1 MPFSALFQL
10 ANRQVSIQ
18 ALGRLLIQVSYG
30 LINFYIPILFVNEM
44 GFSAT
49 SVGFA
54 LSLCAVTEVGGHFVG
69 GSLADSPRFGRRAV
83 LSLAALLG
91 AIVSLI
97 LVVAHGLWLLI
108 LASFVLG
115 VSLGFYWTASG
126 AAVMDA
132 TEPEDRSS
140 AFAVMGVAEYVGI
153 GLGVLGGSAL
163 LGVVRADPELIFVGC
178 GIMFL
183 AFLGLVQ
190 VAMTKE
196 YPQRPDL
203 AKGGGGIALALKDRV
218 LLVFMA
224 ANIFFTTYVAL
235 VTSTIPL
242 YFTNFMAGSDP
253 IPGVSVGSTAS
264 LFTWCYIGV
273 GAMLQIP
280 TTSLLTPLRRI
291 WVLSG
296 AIALW
301 GIGFALLWAAGT
313 FAEAQFVW
321 AIVALCLLSL
331 ASVAYKPFFVATV
344 SDLAPPSLRGAYVAV
359 SSQCWTVGY
368 FIGPLLG
375 GWAMDQSALVARRFW
390 LGVGL
395 SATVCI
401 GLLWVFET
409 MRMKLSPGPESS
421 SPKLS
426 ADPS

>member
-1 MPFSALFQL
+1 MKLSAALQWS
-10 ANRQVSIQ
+10 NRQVTIQ
-18 ALGRLLIQVSYG
+18 AIGRLLIQVSYG
-30 LINFYIPILFVNEM
+30 LINFYIPILFVNQM

-49 SVGFA
+49 AVGFA
-54 LSLCAVTEVGGHFVG
+54 LSLCAVTEVAGHFVG
-69 GSLADSPRFGRRAV
+69 GTLADSPRFGRKAV
-83 LSLAALLG
+83 LSLAAGLG
-91 AIVSLI
+91 ALVSAV
-97 LVVAHGLWLLI
+97 LVVAHSLGLLI
-108 LASFVLG
+108 LASFILG
-115 VSLGFYWTASG
+115 ISLGFYWTASG

-132 TEPEDRSS
+132 TEPEERSS
-140 AFAVMGVAEYVGI
+140 AFAVMGVAEYIGIGVGI
-153 GLGVLGGSAL
+153 LGGSAL
-163 LGVVRADPELIFVGC
+163 LTVVGAEPELIFVGC
-178 GIMFL
+178 GLMFL

-190 VAMTKE
+190 GAMTAE
-196 YPQRPDL
+196 YPQRPES
-203 AKGGGGIALALKDRV
+203 AQGAGGIALALKDRA

-242 YFTNFMAGSDP
+242 YFTNFLAGSDP
-253 IPGVSVGSTAS
+253 VPGVSVGSTAT
-264 LFTWCYIGV
+264 LFTGCYIGV
-273 GAMLQIP
+273 GAVLQIP

-301 GIGFALLWAAGT
+301 GLGFALLWAAGT
-313 FAEAQFVW
+313 FAAAQFIW

-344 SDLAPPSLRGAYVAV
+344 SDLAPPALRGAYIAV

-375 GWAMDQSALVARRFW
+375 GWAMDQTAVVAQRFW

-401 GLLWVFET
+401 ALLWVFET
-409 MRMKLSPGPESS
+409 MRPRASPVAETASAELS
-421 SPKLS
+421 
-426 ADPS
+426 

>member
-1 MPFSALFQL
+1 MKLTAALQL
-10 ANRQVSIQ
+10 SNRQVTVQ
-18 ALGRLLIQVSYG
+18 ALGRLLVQVSYG
-30 LINFYIPILFVNEM
+30 LISFYIPILFVNQM

-54 LSLCAVTEVGGHFVG
+54 LSLCAITEVAGHFVG
-69 GSLADSPRFGRRAV
+69 GTLADSPRFGRRAV

-91 AIVSLI
+91 VVVSAV
-97 LVVAHGLWLLI
+97 LVVSHSLGMLV

-115 VSLGFYWTASG
+115 LSLGFYWTASG

-132 TEPEDRSS
+132 TEPDDRSR

-153 GLGVLGGSAL
+153 GIGILGGSAL
-163 LGVVRADPELIFVGC
+163 LTVVAADPELIFVGC
-178 GIMFL
+178 GLMFL
-183 AFLGLVQ
+183 TFLGLVQ
-190 VAMTKE
+190 GAMTRDQPSPPKS
-196 YPQRPDL
+196 DS
-203 AKGGGGIALALKDRV
+203 AGDGIVSALKDKALV
-218 LLVFMA
+218 VFMS
-224 ANIFFTTYVAL
+224 ANTFFTTYVAL

-273 GAMLQIP
+273 GAVLQIP

-291 WVLSG
+291 WVLTG

-301 GIGFALLWAAGT
+301 GIGFALLWAAGS

-344 SDLAPPSLRGAYVAV
+344 SDLAPPSLRGTYVAV
-359 SSQCWTVGY
+359 SSQCWTLGY

-390 LGVGL
+390 LAVGL
-395 SATVCI
+395 SAVACI
-401 GLLWVFET
+401 ALLWVFEGIRVKT
-409 MRMKLSPGPESS
+409 PPLKEIPSTE
-421 SPKLS
+421 LS
-426 ADPS
+426 ADAP

>member
-1 MPFSALFQL
+1 MKLSAALQWS
-10 ANRQVSIQ
+10 NRQVSIQ
-18 ALGRLLIQVSYG
+18 AIGRLLIQVSYG
-30 LINFYIPILFVNEM
+30 LINFYIPILFVNQM

-49 SVGFA
+49 AVGFA
-54 LSLCAVTEVGGHFVG
+54 LSLCAISEVGGHFIG
-69 GSLADSPRFGRRAV
+69 GTLADSPRFGRKAV
-83 LSLAALLG
+83 LSLAAILG
-91 AIVSLI
+91 VVVSAV
-97 LVVAHGLWLLI
+97 LVMAHSLWLLVV
-108 LASFVLG
+108 ASFVLG
-115 VSLGFYWTASG
+115 ISLGFYWTASG
-126 AAVMDA
+126 AAVMDV
-132 TEPEDRSS
+132 TEPSDRSS

-163 LGVVRADPELIFVGC
+163 LTVVAADPELIFVGC
-178 GIMFL
+178 GLMFL
-183 AFLGLVQ
+183 AFWALVQ
-190 VAMTKE
+190 GAMTAD
-196 YPQRPDL
+196 YPQRPESVP
-203 AKGGGGIALALKDRV
+203 GSGGILSALKDRA

-242 YFTNFMAGSDP
+242 YFTNFLAGSDP
-253 IPGVSVGSTAS
+253 VPGVSVGSTAS

-273 GAMLQIP
+273 GAALQIP

-313 FAEAQFVW
+313 FAAAQFVW

-331 ASVAYKPFFVATV
+331 ASVAYKPFFIATV
-344 SDLAPPSLRGAYVAV
+344 SDLAPPSLRGAYIAV
-359 SSQCWTVGY
+359 SSQCWTIGY

-375 GWAMDQSALVARRFW
+375 GWAMDQSAVVAQRFW

-401 GLLWVFET
+401 GLLWVFENL
-409 MRMKLSPGPESS
+409 RLKLPPVADPGPE
-421 SPKLS
+421 LS
-426 ADPS
+426 VGPS

>member
-30 LINFYIPILFVNEM
+30 LISFYIPILFVNEM

-49 SVGFA
+49 AVGFA

-69 GSLADSPRFGRRAV
+69 GTLTDSPRFGRRAV

-97 LVVAHGLWLLI
+97 LVVAHSLWLLI

-140 AFAVMGVAEYVGI
+140 AFAVMGVAEYIGI
-153 GLGVLGGSAL
+153 GLGILGGSAL
-163 LGVVRADPELIFVGC
+163 LGVVGADPELIFVGC
-178 GIMFL
+178 GVMFL
-183 AFLGLVQ
+183 AFWGLVQ
-190 VAMTKE
+190 LAMTKE
-196 YPQRPDL
+196 YPRRPDS
-203 AKGGGGIALALKDRV
+203 AKGGGGIVCALKDRV

-242 YFTNFMAGSDP
+242 YFTNFLAGSDP

-264 LFTWCYIGV
+264 LFTGCYIGV

-296 AIALW
+296 AIVLW
-301 GIGFALLWAAGT
+301 GIGFALLWVAGT
-313 FAEAQFVW
+313 FAEAQFMW

-375 GWAMDQSALVARRFW
+375 GWAMDQSALVAQRFW

-401 GLLWVFET
+401 ALLWVFET
-409 MRMKLSPGPESS
+409 MRMKAPAKTSGSEFSP
-421 SPKLS
+421 
-426 ADPS
+426 DPS

>member
-1 MPFSALFQL
+1 MKLTAALQL
-10 ANRQVSIQ
+10 SNRQVTIQ
-18 ALGRLLIQVSYG
+18 AVGRLLSQVSYG
-30 LINFYIPILFVNEM
+30 LISFYIPILFVNQM

-54 LSLCAVTEVGGHFVG
+54 LSLCAVTEVAGHFVG

-91 AIVSLI
+91 VVVSAV
-97 LVVAHGLWLLI
+97 LVLANSLWLLI
-108 LASFVLG
+108 LASFILG
-115 VSLGFYWTASG
+115 LSLGFYWTASG
-126 AAVMDA
+126 AAVMDV
-132 TEPEDRSS
+132 TEPEDRSG
-140 AFAVMGVAEYVGI
+140 AFAVMGVAEYVG
-153 GLGVLGGSAL
+153 LGVGILGGSVL
-163 LGVVRADPELIFVGC
+163 LRLVGAKPELIFVGC
-178 GIMFL
+178 GLMFL
-183 AFLGLVQ
+183 VFLALVQ
-190 VAMTKE
+190 GAMTRD
-196 YPQRPDL
+196 YPLRSETES
-203 AKGGGGIALALKDRV
+203 AGGGFISALKDKA

-224 ANIFFTTYVAL
+224 ANSFFTTYVAL

-253 IPGVSVGSTAS
+253 VPGVSVGSTAS

-273 GAMLQIP
+273 GAVLQIP

-291 WVLSG
+291 WVLTG

-301 GIGFALLWAAGT
+301 GLGFALLWAAGS

-321 AIVALCLLSL
+321 AIIALCLLSL

-344 SDLAPPSLRGAYVAV
+344 SDLAPPALRGTYVAV
-359 SSQCWTVGY
+359 SSQCWTIGY

-390 LGVGL
+390 LGVGF
-395 SATVCI
+395 SSVACI
-401 GLLWVFET
+401 ALLWVFEAIRVKT
-409 MRMKLSPGPESS
+409 SPLEGAR

-426 ADPS
+426 TDVS

>member
-1 MPFSALFQL
+1 MKLSAALQWS
-10 ANRQVSIQ
+10 NRQVTIQ
-18 ALGRLLIQVSYG
+18 AIGRLLIQVSYG
-30 LINFYIPILFVNEM
+30 LINFYIPILFVNQM

-49 SVGFA
+49 AVGSA
-54 LSLCAVTEVGGHFVG
+54 LSLCAVTEVAGHFVG
-69 GSLADSPRFGRRAV
+69 GTLADSPRFGRRAV
-83 LSLAALLG
+83 LSLAAGLG
-91 AIVSLI
+91 AVVSAV
-97 LVVAHGLWLLI
+97 LVVAHSLGLLI

-115 VSLGFYWTASG
+115 LSLGFYWTASG

-132 TEPEDRSS
+132 TEPEERSS
-140 AFAVMGVAEYVGI
+140 AFAVMGVAEYIGIGVGI
-153 GLGVLGGSAL
+153 LGGSAL
-163 LGVVRADPELIFVGC
+163 LTVVGAKPELIFVGC
-178 GIMFL
+178 GLMFL
-183 AFLGLVQ
+183 AFLALVQ
-190 VAMTKE
+190 GAMTTD
-196 YPQRPDL
+196 YPQRPES
-203 AKGGGGIALALKDRV
+203 AKGAGGIVSALKDRA

-242 YFTNFMAGSDP
+242 YFTNFLTGSDP
-253 IPGVSVGSTAS
+253 VPGVSVGSTAS
-264 LFTWCYIGV
+264 LFTGCYIGV
-273 GAMLQIP
+273 GAVLQIP

-301 GIGFALLWAAGT
+301 GLGFALLWAAGT
-313 FAEAQFVW
+313 FAAAQFIW
-321 AIVALCLLSL
+321 AVVALCLLSV

-375 GWAMDQSALVARRFW
+375 GWAMDQTAVVAQRFW

-401 GLLWVFET
+401 ALLWVFET
-409 MRMKLSPGPESS
+409 LRPRASPVAETASPELS
-421 SPKLS
+421 
-426 ADPS
+426 